1 MSLIKKLFKGDTVV
15 WIVFLFLC
23 IISLIEV
30 YSASSTLAY
39 SVKNTY
45 GPILRHGTFL
55 LVGASL
61 IVIMHNIHYKYASLL
76 GLLFFVIALF
86 LLGIAPFYG
95 VRVNNAA
102 RWVNVFGI
110 QFQPSEF
117 AKLAMIIFTSF
128 MLGKTQRSD
137 DSRNKAFW
145 IIMIVTGVFALMIL
159 MENLSTAILLCVVV
173 YIMMFLGRVNSKK
186 LILLGGGVLVA
197 IFLFMFLLKVV
208 DHAPGLPRWST
219 WQNRV
224 YGAEL
229 KVTDPGFK
237 IVDKNYQESN
247 ANIAIANGR
256 FFGSLPGNSTQRDFL
271 PQAYSD
277 FIYAIIIE
285 EMGWFGML
293 VIPFLYLVLFYRAL
307 VIARKCVKIYPMLLV
322 MGSALMV
329 CLQAFINMMVAVGV
343 FPVTG
348 QPMPLV
354 SRGGTSTLITCIYFG
369 IILSVSRYGNP
380 EAEIREQAELDD
392 EDEPLN
398 RQAMDTSSEYGV

>member
-145 IIMIVTGVFALMIL
+145 IIMQYLDDIFGSRIVTMRRSARTFR
-159 MENLSTAILLCVVV
+159 
-173 YIMMFLGRVNSKK
+173 GRR
-186 LILLGGGVLVA
+186 A
-197 IFLFMFLLKVV
+197 
-208 DHAPGLPRWST
+208 ARRPR
-219 WQNRV
+219 
-224 YGAEL
+224 
-229 KVTDPGFK
+229 
-237 IVDKNYQESN
+237 
-247 ANIAIANGR
+247 
-256 FFGSLPGNSTQRDFL
+256 
-271 PQAYSD
+271 
-277 FIYAIIIE
+277 
-285 EMGWFGML
+285 GWW
-293 VIPFLYLVLFYRAL
+293 
-307 VIARKCVKIYPMLLV
+307 
-322 MGSALMV
+322 
-329 CLQAFINMMVAVGV
+329 
-343 FPVTG
+343 
-348 QPMPLV
+348 
-354 SRGGTSTLITCIYFG
+354 
-369 IILSVSRYGNP
+369 
-380 EAEIREQAELDD
+380 
-392 EDEPLN
+392 
-398 RQAMDTSSEYGV
+398 